1 MAINLKVALGGAA
14 AQYNKKVQDEDT
26 FLKEMEARRRDYL
39 LEKGDASFAEIKKE
53 VAASKGRV
61 KKALN
66 FGFSQEAA
74 LILETTGQLGSNLT
88 RLEKEKEKTG
98 AINTDAIRR
107 VSKFVTDNVT
117 PDLQADVL
125 KYMSTGGYPQDID
138 ELQDKFMTIM
148 LSVTGDHN
156 EAAKILQNL
165 SPEAAPIGP
174 VDFQTRALTDMGA
187 TERNSVIKNIQAT
200 ISGYV
205 TEANIND
212 SGTWVGVNA
221 GAAQRIQNEILQ
233 EYEKQRANPGY
244 SGDIGDVLSTASKS
258 IKRQVSADGAN
269 LAKIIVF
276 GPPPLPVDPVVGPP
290 NDDPLDQDQDPNQDP
305 NAPDPL
311 VP

>member
-1 MAINLKVALGGAA
+1 MAINFKVALGGAA
-14 AQYNKKVQDEDT
+14 AQYNKNVQDEDT
-26 FLKEMEARRRDYL
+26 FLKEMAAQRRAYL

-66 FGFSQEAA
+66 FGFTQEAA

-98 AINTDAIRR
+98 AINKNAIER
-107 VSKFVTDNVT
+107 VSEFVTQNVT
-117 PDLQADVL
+117 PELQADVL
-125 KYMSTGGYPQDID
+125 NYMSTGGYPQDID

-165 SPEAAPIGP
+165 SPEASPIGP

-200 ISGYV
+200 IGGYIGD
-205 TEANIND
+205 TNIND
-212 SGTWVGVNA
+212 SGTWVGTNA

-233 EYEKQRANPGY
+233 EYERQRANPGY
-244 SGDIGDVLSTASKS
+244 GGDIGDVLSTAAKS
-258 IKRQVSADGAN
+258 IQRQVSAPNAD
-269 LAKIIVF
+269 LAKITIF
-276 GPPPLPVDPVVGPP
+276 NPPPLTVDPVVVPL
-290 NDDPLDQDQDPNQDP
+290 NDDPLEQDQDP
-305 NAPDPL
+305 NAPDNFIP
-311 VP
+311 

>member
-14 AQYNKKVQDEDT
+14 AQYNKNVQDEKD
-26 FLKEMEARRRDYL
+26 FLAEMSAKRRAYL
-39 LEKGDASFAEIKKE
+39 LDKGDKNFAEIKKE

-74 LILETTGQLGSNLT
+74 LILETTGQLGSHLT
-88 RLEKEKEKTG
+88 RLAKEEEKTG
-98 AINTDAIRR
+98 AINKNAIRR

-125 KYMSTGGYPQDID
+125 RYMSTGGYPQDID

-165 SPEAAPIGP
+165 SPEASPIGP
-174 VDFQTRALTDMGA
+174 VDFQTRALTDMGV

-205 TEANIND
+205 DKANIND
-212 SGTWVGVNA
+212 SGTWVGTNA

-244 SGDIGDVLSTASKS
+244 GGDIGDVLSIAVKS
-258 IKRQVSADGAN
+258 IQRQVSAPNAD
-269 LAKIIVF
+269 LSKITIF
-276 GPPPLPVDPVVGPP
+276 NPLPPLPTLPLPIDPD
-290 NDDPLDQDQDPNQDP
+290 DDPLDEDQNTTDPF
-305 NAPDPL
+305 

>member
-1 MAINLKVALGGAA
+1 MAINFKVALGGAA
-14 AQYNKKVQDEDT
+14 AQYNKNVQDEDT
-26 FLKEMEARRRDYL
+26 FLKEMAAQRRAYL

-66 FGFSQEAA
+66 FGFTQEAA

-98 AINTDAIRR
+98 AINKNAIER
-107 VSKFVTDNVT
+107 VSEFVTQNVT
-117 PDLQADVL
+117 PELQADVL
-125 KYMSTGGYPQDID
+125 NYMSTGGYPQDID

-165 SPEAAPIGP
+165 SPEASPIGP

-200 ISGYV
+200 IGGYIGE
-205 TEANIND
+205 TNIND
-212 SGTWVGVNA
+212 SGTWVGTNA

-233 EYEKQRANPGY
+233 EYERQRANPGY
-244 SGDIGDVLSTASKS
+244 GGDIGDVLSTAAKS
-258 IKRQVSADGAN
+258 IQRQVSAPNAD
-269 LAKIIVF
+269 LAKITIF
-276 GPPPLPVDPVVGPP
+276 NPPPLTVDPVVVPL
-290 NDDPLDQDQDPNQDP
+290 NDDPLEQDQDP
-305 NAPDPL
+305 NAPDNFIP
-311 VP
+311 

>member
-1 MAINLKVALGGAA
+1 MAINFKVALGGAA
-14 AQYNKKVQDEDT
+14 AQYNKNVQDEDT
-26 FLKEMEARRRDYL
+26 FLKEMAAQRRAYL

-66 FGFSQEAA
+66 FGFTQEAA

-98 AINTDAIRR
+98 AINKNAIER
-107 VSKFVTDNVT
+107 VSEFVTQNVT
-117 PDLQADVL
+117 PELQADVL
-125 KYMSTGGYPQDID
+125 NYMSTGGYPQDID

-165 SPEAAPIGP
+165 SPEASPIGP

-200 ISGYV
+200 IGGYIGD
-205 TEANIND
+205 TNIND
-212 SGTWVGVNA
+212 SGTWVGTNA

-233 EYEKQRANPGY
+233 EYERQRANPGY
-244 SGDIGDVLSTASKS
+244 GGDIGDVLSTAAKS
-258 IKRQVSADGAN
+258 IQRQVSAPNAD
-269 LAKIIVF
+269 LAKITIF
-276 GPPPLPVDPVVGPP
+276 NPPPLPVDPVVVPL
-290 NDDPLDQDQDPNQDP
+290 NDDPLEQDQDP
-305 NAPDPL
+305 NAPDNFIP
-311 VP
+311 